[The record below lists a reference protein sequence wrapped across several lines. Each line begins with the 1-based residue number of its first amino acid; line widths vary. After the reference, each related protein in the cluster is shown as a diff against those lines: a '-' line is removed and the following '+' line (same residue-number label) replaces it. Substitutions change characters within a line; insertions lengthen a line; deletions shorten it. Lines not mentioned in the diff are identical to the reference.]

1 MTTQPTS
8 SSHRMPRAEREQQ
21 MLAAAG
27 EAFATHGFHDA
38 SMEAIAE
45 AAGISKPML
54 YNYFGSKHGLYVAY
68 VERSGG
74 LLMQSMRKAGAP
86 DAPAAER
93 LYAGILAFLTYAE
106 EHRSGWAVLHR
117 ETLAQG
123 GPLAAEVSAL
133 RQRIARLLTRLFDD
147 EPFAH
152 AFAGAGES
160 LASWWL
166 AHPQQSKEQMAQILM
181 DLAGV
186 RATGALPGDED
197 SGQSEAGPPKARR
210 PAATRSVSIRSR

>member
-1 MTTQPTS
+1 MVTTAMPSPPTTRPPTTRAP
-8 SSHRMPRAEREQQ
+8 RMPRAEREQQ
-21 MLAAAG
+21 MLTAAG

-38 SMEAIAE
+38 SMQAIAD

-74 LLMQSMRKAGAP
+74 LLMQSMRAAASP
-86 DAPAAER
+86 DASATER

-123 GPLAAEVSAL
+123 GSLAAEVLAV
-133 RQRIARLLTRLFDD
+133 RQRIARMLTKLFDD
-147 EPFAH
+147 EPFAQ

-166 AHPQQSKEQMAQILM
+166 AHPEQSKETMAQILM
-181 DLAGV
+181 NIA
-186 RATGALPGDED
+186 
-197 SGQSEAGPPKARR
+197 
-210 PAATRSVSIRSR
+210 SVSVTGTPFSLSTRR